1 MADPPRRKVSL
12 AGLPGWVRYPL
23 AAAVAAAIG
32 AAAWF
37 WGGRPGA
44 PGWYQTGIR
53 VAAVLLIGWAVL
65 VVLRTLLRRWRSG
78 R

>member
-1 MADPPRRKVSL
+1 MADPPRRKVNL
-12 AGLPGWVRYPL
+12 AGLPGWVRYAL
-23 AAAVAAAIG
+23 AVVAAAAIG

-53 VAAVLLIGWAVL
+53 VAAVLLIGWAVVQ
-65 VVLRTLLRRWRSG
+65 VVRKVLSRRR
-78 R
+78 